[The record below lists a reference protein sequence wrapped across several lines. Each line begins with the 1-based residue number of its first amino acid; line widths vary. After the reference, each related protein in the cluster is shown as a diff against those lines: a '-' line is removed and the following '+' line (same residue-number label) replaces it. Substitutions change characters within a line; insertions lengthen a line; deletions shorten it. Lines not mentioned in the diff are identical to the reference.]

1 MGLIESGQLTPAGA
15 TLAAAVLLLATT
27 AGAAYCW
34 WSLRREARGNEIH
47 AHSDGTVHEHF
58 RGSKRHTHPTISERY
73 AGRLAAWF
81 GPASVAS
88 APSLTEEETG
98 SPVAD

>member
-1 MGLIESGQLTPAGA
+1 MGFVV
-15 TLAAAVLLLATT
+15 LAMLLGMT

-34 WSLRREARGNEIH
+34 LSLRREARGHEIH

-58 RGSKRHTHPTISERY
+58 RGSKSHQHPTVSDRY
-73 AGRLAAWF
+73 HGRLTAWF
-81 GPASVAS
+81 GPAPVAA
-88 APSLTEEETG
+88 APSLDEEAAG